1 MTYLEPTENAGRD
14 FIMRGLKGPV
24 IMLNMLQ
31 FRKVADYS
39 QHPQLA
45 PESEI
50 SGEQAYR
57 LYMRH
62 TEPFLTA
69 SGGEVIFYGEGGA
82 YLIGPENEHWH
93 AVMLVKQQSV
103 EAFIEFATNK
113 DYLSGMGHRSAALAD
128 SRLLPL
134 VPTNFAGEY

>member
-103 EAFIEFATNK
+103 EAFMEFATNK